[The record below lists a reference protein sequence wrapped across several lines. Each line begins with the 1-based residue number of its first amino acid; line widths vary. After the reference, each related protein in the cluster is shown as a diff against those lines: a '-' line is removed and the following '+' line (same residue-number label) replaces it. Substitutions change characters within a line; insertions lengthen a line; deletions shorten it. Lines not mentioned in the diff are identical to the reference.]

1 MAKRAGAKKSSTKKP
16 TAKKAKKV
24 VTKRAGD
31 ARAMREGAF
40 KAFSMHITEDAG
52 RRTFA
57 ELKAERPTTSAFSLT
72 AAQPQNLDPE
82 SAAKR
87 ILEHALA
94 SDTMPSLTAP
104 KVDGDE
110 STFKSLGV
118 ETVPLTGTKVVK
130 FRQQVKGIPV
140 YGSLI
145 SVELGDNN
153 EMVSLNSN
161 IAKPDVASY
170 VARISPQEALKK
182 VAGEAG
188 YGRQLPDSTPKLNL
202 YLDAKGKWH
211 LAYMIEDVRSL
222 QKTQTAGDSPLV
234 YDYVIDALSGS
245 TVAELPRTPTA
256 TETANDEQGN
266 PQTFSIDMDGGKK
279 VMRDPTL
286 NIETFDFR
294 FADPQVQ
301 ASRLPGNL
309 VAAPFSPAAV
319 SAHVNATRVATF
331 LRDVLKRNNIDNVG
345 GRMVSSVNCLLKR
358 DERPPGSKIWL
369 NAFWDGQA
377 VQMIYGQ
384 AKLNGRLQSLSASL
398 SVVAHE
404 LFHGV
409 TGATSRLVYQDES
422 GALNESYSDI
432 FGIIVANF
440 NEPDIS
446 NWDFLIG
453 DGLSTG
459 LEALRDMRDPT
470 RFNQP
475 KLMSD
480 FVDTSADHGGV
491 HTNSGIHNFA
501 AFNVIA
507 AQSNGAFL
515 FKAEELAAMFYIAL
529 TQQLSSQSTFA
540 ASHRAVAL
548 AARSLFRNL
557 PQGDIDT
564 RIGAIDAGFAAAGIA

>member
-1 MAKRAGAKKSSTKKP
+1 MAKRASAKKSTP
-16 TAKKAKKV
+16 KKAKK
-24 VTKRAGD
+24 TAAKRGGA
-31 ARAMREGAF
+31 ARPPGASGF
-40 KAFSMHITEDAG
+40 KAFAMHVTEDTG

-57 ELKAERPTTSAFSLT
+57 ELKAERPSTSAFSLD

-94 SDTMPSLTAP
+94 SDTMPSFTAP

-130 FRQQVKGIPV
+130 FRQQVRGIPV

-153 EMVSLNSN
+153 DMVSLNSN
-161 IAKPDVASY
+161 VAKPDVASY
-170 VARISPQEALKK
+170 VARLSPQDALKK
-182 VAGEAG
+182 VASEAG
-188 YGRQLPDSTPKLNL
+188 YGRQLPDSTPTLNL
-202 YLDAKGKWH
+202 YLDGKKKWH
-211 LAYMIEDVRSL
+211 LAYVIEDVRSR
-222 QKTQTAGDSPLV
+222 QKDGSADHDSPLV
-234 YDYVIDALSGS
+234 YDYVVDALTGS
-245 TVAELPRTPTA
+245 MVAELPRTPTA
-256 TETANDEQGN
+256 TATAADEHGQQ
-266 PQTFSIDMDGGKK
+266 QTFEVDTAGTKT

-286 NIETFDFR
+286 NIETYDFR
-294 FADPQVQ
+294 FADPQFQ
-301 ASRLPGNL
+301 SASLPGTL
-309 VAAPFSPAAV
+309 MASPFSSAAV
-319 SAHVNATRVATF
+319 SAHVNATHVATF
-331 LRDVLKRNNIDNVG
+331 LRDTLKRNNIDNMG
-345 GRMVSSVNCLLKR
+345 GRMVSSVNCLLKAN
-358 DERPPGSKIWL
+358 ENPPGSKIWL
-369 NAFWDGQA
+369 NAFWDGDA
-377 VQMIYGQ
+377 NQMIYGQ
-384 AKLNGRLQSLSASL
+384 ARFNGRLQSLSASL

-409 TGATSRLVYQDES
+409 TGATARLVYQDET

-446 NWDFLIG
+446 KWDFLIG
-453 DGLSTG
+453 DGLSSG
-459 LEALRDMRDPT
+459 IEALRDMRDPT

-480 FVDTSADHGGV
+480 FRETGTDHGGV

-501 AFNVIA
+501 AFNIIT
-507 AQSNGAFL
+507 AQNNGAFL
-515 FKAEELAAMFYIAL
+515 FKAEELAAMFYVAL
-529 TQQLSSQSTFA
+529 TQQLSRQSTFA
-540 ASHRAVAL
+540 DSHRGVAL

-557 PQGDIDT
+557 PQAELDA
-564 RIGAIDAGFAAAGIA
+564 RVAAVDAGFAAAGIE

>member
-1 MAKRAGAKKSSTKKP
+1 
-16 TAKKAKKV
+16 
-24 VTKRAGD
+24 
-31 ARAMREGAF
+31 
-40 KAFSMHITEDAG
+40 MHITEDAG

-501 AFNVIA
+501 AFNVIT